1 MKFKGSKK
9 ILSFLMSMVLIVS
22 CFAVPIVAKA
32 DVPTVSGKS
41 GIILGGYGG
50 NNNVRHDGENYNIV
64 NDGKGENTTAAFWSY
79 SINSNIKNAATIV
92 DLQPY
97 SDIDDLSLE
106 LYYVNPSLVSDYVAE
121 GGKHTLVDAIE
132 STDADSRHQYFLD
145 TFQCSDNL
153 ITTFDHKTRGQK
165 ALNLTTAV
173 AKSLEN
179 GWSEVCVMAI
189 LSKNNNGSS
198 SNVWSD
204 YHVTMS
210 ALKNY
215 TVDSVKGLLTDFEN
229 KFNSI
234 SASNVL
240 TNVKPAYDAYVSLI
254 KGYDAY
260 YYGDNNSIA
269 LSSLA
274 ANLEIAMSNIS
285 TVKQNFDATAYF
297 GSNVATGAYS
307 NVVYAPAATS
317 NNYSANTKLS
327 GDDAQAKYGI
337 TNNLVVVNNRS
348 ESYIPIVMQM
358 WGSKSSGF
366 VSNWKSYVKTTQ
378 FTYNNAGTASALLK
392 QNWCYVKNADDTS
405 WTAPTSNLVVPID
418 YNGSTDYQLDSKSM
432 YYNRL
437 YVSSSNTNT
446 YYDKINFSDF
456 TLKAKGHFTYTYFGN
471 KDQSY
476 EGTVSN
482 PSGQVYVINYASVM
496 SKVNDIVTKVANL
509 NVSDYKE
516 NGLASILSAYDTC
529 TGANPNNFDYAS
541 NIESAVDSCGQ
552 AISDAI
558 KATYTEPTADSNYT
572 KYDSLRNAID
582 SSREY
587 VSTNYTADSLV
598 AYGNAI
604 KDAKNVF
611 GSLNFVANGYNSPDD
626 AQAKATALNKAKSAL
641 ANVDTDDAYSNFDAA
656 VKVVEAMDKDA
667 FKNQDEVTNQ
677 INSAK
682 AKVYTTLTDSADI
695 EAYTLATGTAPT
707 ADLKNSTNVDTVT
720 KDLLN
725 FASNPD
731 ESLINHYTV
740 SVGATVFNKGT
751 ETNLEAVDLGSKKY
765 GEIVDINVN
774 DLFSD
779 VNSIADKTI
788 SWTVQYKNSN
798 NETISNQKVRNDE
811 PTISVKATANIVVTA
826 LVTDETKTEE
836 TTGYTVKFLDIY
848 GKLAD
853 VAYTTDKP
861 EAGSFDMDSYTVGD
875 KTYTPEIPFYTLK
888 GFTVSSPD
896 SNNVVTV
903 RPTYTN
909 EIRLGVTV
917 YNGTAESSSLKS
929 DNTVQKT
936 KTVTVST
943 TVAHIGW
950 AVVKDN
956 KYQIVAYTDGDY
968 QFVALGDDNSSL
980 IYTPII
986 EQDGGYAVYNSDA
999 TTTALTAS
1007 NVYQFENNSAVSK
1020 DKVSDDAYLNAK
1032 IAAKAP
1038 FTYVE
1043 EYTTLD
1049 VSGTTRYRYY
1059 VRITAGSDAQ
1069 LIGFGVEA
1077 DSKKY
1082 SLTSKNDLTGQYSA
1096 SFRSAKSEFKAYVSY
1111 SFTYSYG
1118 GTDYNISTADY
1129 ATL

>member
-50 NNNVRHDGENYNIV
+50 NNNVRHDGEKYNIV

-198 SNVWSD
+198 TNVWSD

-215 TVDSVKGLLTDFEN
+215 TVDSVKGLLTDFEK

-260 YYGDNNSIA
+260 YYGDNTSIT

-337 TNNLVVVNNRS
+337 TNNLVVVNNSS

-378 FTYNNAGTASALLK
+378 FTYNNAGSASASLK
-392 QNWCYVKNADDTS
+392 QKWCYVQNADDTS

-456 TLKAKGHFTYTYFGN
+456 TLKSKGHFTYKIWGN
-471 KDQSY
+471 NYDKSY

-558 KATYTEPTADSNYT
+558 KATYTEPTTD

-598 AYGNAI
+598 AYGKAI

-611 GSLNFVANGYNSPDD
+611 GSLNFAANGYNSPDD
-626 AQAKATALNKAKSAL
+626 AQAKATALNNAKSAL

-656 VKVVEAMDKDA
+656 VKVVNAMDKDA

-677 INSAK
+677 INSVK
-682 AKVYTTLTDSADI
+682 AKVYKTLTDSADI
-695 EAYTLATGTAPT
+695 EAYTLATGVAPT
-707 ADLKNSTNVDTVT
+707 ADLKNSTSVDTVT
-720 KDLLN
+720 TDLLN
-725 FASNPD
+725 FANEPRAD
-731 ESLINHYTV
+731 LIKDVVVTF
-740 SVGATVFNKGT
+740 GAQIQKDNNDPVTAG
-751 ETNLEAVDLGSKKY
+751 ETNNTYKY
-765 GEIVDINVN
+765 GTMVTFDADSFANVSALGDNKSIKWIVEYTDGTKSKFATNTT
-774 DLFSD
+774 
-779 VNSIADKTI
+779 SITI
-788 SWTVQYKNSN
+788 
-798 NETISNQKVRNDE
+798 
-811 PTISVKATANIVVTA
+811 KATKGMTVTA
-826 LVTDETKTEE
+826 NVIDETPNAEATN
-836 TTGYTVKFLDIY
+836 YTVKLYNIY
-848 GKLAD
+848 NNVVDYAYVSEPLAAGFHEGSSIDVNGKSWTID
-853 VAYTTDKP
+853 
-861 EAGSFDMDSYTVGD
+861 
-875 KTYTPEIPFYTLK
+875 IPFYTLT
-888 GFTVSSPD
+888 GFDVAVYESSKTITVKPHYDAVNTVSV
-896 SNNVVTV
+896 NV
-903 RPTYTN
+903 
-909 EIRLGVTV
+909 I
-917 YNGTAESSSLKS
+917 NGSATGNKLTDNSAVKSSSVYINTDV
-929 DNTVQKT
+929 DNFH
-936 KTVTVST
+936 
-943 TVAHIGW
+943 AW
-950 AVVKDN
+950 ANIKGD
-956 KYQIVAYTDGDY
+956 KYQIISYNKDYGYAAISDGNYTPVVKENGTYYVYTSDSDKTELKASMID
-968 QFVALGDDNSSL
+968 QFKNNSNYKLSDDNYL
-980 IYTPII
+980 FTK
-986 EQDGGYAVYNSDA
+986 
-999 TTTALTAS
+999 L
-1007 NVYQFENNSAVSK
+1007 NN
-1020 DKVSDDAYLNAK
+1020 Y
-1032 IAAKAP
+1032 AP
-1038 FTYVE
+1038 FTYIE
-1043 EYTTLD
+1043 D
-1049 VSGTTRYRYY
+1049 DSQSADGKYR
-1059 VRITAGSDAQ
+1059 VFIRITSGSNDEYKNAFDS
-1069 LIGFGVEA
+1069 FGVYGYG
-1077 DSKKY
+1077 SKIPFTTVNEI
-1082 SLTSKNDLTGQYSA
+1082 SGQYTFTS
-1096 SFRSAKSEFKAYVSY
+1096 SVLPSDFNAYVSY
-1111 SFTYSYG
+1111 KMTY
-1118 GTDYNISTADY
+1118 TDKTGSYNITTTDFAKN
-1129 ATL
+1129 A

>member
-1 MKFKGSKK
+1 MKLKGSKK
-9 ILSFLMSMVLIVS
+9 IVSLFLAVLMVVS
-22 CFAVPIVAKA
+22 SVPAFALNASA
-32 DVPTVSGKS
+32 A
-41 GIILGGYGG
+41 
-50 NNNVRHDGENYNIV
+50 V
-64 NDGKGENTTAAFWSY
+64 NT
-79 SINSNIKNAATIV
+79 
-92 DLQPY
+92 
-97 SDIDDLSLE
+97 
-106 LYYVNPSLVSDYVAE
+106 
-121 GGKHTLVDAIE
+121 
-132 STDADSRHQYFLD
+132 STDVS
-145 TFQCSDNL
+145 
-153 ITTFDHKTRGQK
+153 
-165 ALNLTTAV
+165 V
-173 AKSLEN
+173 LERAMRSYEDKMKN
-179 GWSEVCVMAI
+179 GGIM
-189 LSKNNNGSS
+189 
-198 SNVWSD
+198 
-204 YHVTMS
+204 
-210 ALKNY
+210 
-215 TVDSVKGLLTDFEN
+215 
-229 KFNSI
+229 
-234 SASNVL
+234 
-240 TNVKPAYDAYVSLI
+240 TNMKVAYDAYVNAQKAIDAI
-254 KGYDAY
+254 KYGYSTSINVAAVADNLTKATNAMTEWTAPTFNVPAY
-260 YYGDNNSIA
+260 HMNN
-269 LSSLA
+269 
-274 ANLEIAMSNIS
+274 E
-285 TVKQNFDATAYF
+285 
-297 GSNVATGAYS
+297 ATGAYK
-307 NVVYAPAATS
+307 NVVYGPKGDTWWTPNDDYNYSGDAFGVKVALS
-317 NNYSANTKLS
+317 NN
-327 GDDAQAKYGI
+327 
-337 TNNLVVVNNRS
+337 VVTCYDGTDT
-348 ESYIPIVMQM
+348 YIPIMLQCYSSKAFSLPGTRQIYKSIFSLSNSNVNYTASLNHNWRFISNITGDKWNSPESNQNLSYTSTNTPQNIAQSKQCSAYNRVFLKSNNNSTYYDTIDYSNFVTNSTFYGKYMF
-358 WGSKSSGF
+358 GSTNPTVTQSG
-366 VSNWKSYVKTTQ
+366 
-378 FTYNNAGTASALLK
+378 AGTA
-392 QNWCYVKNADDTS
+392 Y
-405 WTAPTSNLVVPID
+405 I
-418 YNGSTDYQLDSKSM
+418 
-432 YYNRL
+432 
-437 YVSSSNTNT
+437 
-446 YYDKINFSDF
+446 
-456 TLKAKGHFTYTYFGN
+456 
-471 KDQSY
+471 
-476 EGTVSN
+476 
-482 PSGQVYVINYASVM
+482 INYKPLKDRISTLSTEL
-496 SKVNDIVTKVANL
+496 SKYNVAN
-509 NVSDYKE
+509 YTQG
-516 NGLASILSAYDTC
+516 GLASLLSAIDAC
-529 TGANPNNFDYAS
+529 TAVNPNSYGYES
-541 NIESAVDSCGQ
+541 NVAKAVEDCGN
-552 AISDAI
+552 AI
-558 KATYTEPTADSNYT
+558 KAAMGKTYSVTVDNAKYQTLRDAIANADT
-572 KYDSLRNAID
+572 
-582 SSREY
+582 
-587 VSTNYTADSLV
+587 VSPAKTADSLV
-598 AYGNAI
+598 AYGEAI
-604 KDAKNVF
+604 SAARNVF
-611 GSLNFVANGYNSPDD
+611 ANDIITNGYNKPDV
-626 AQAKATALNKAKSAL
+626 AQAKATALNNAKSAL
-641 ANVDTDDAYSNFDAA
+641 ANVDTDDAYTNFDAA
-656 VKVVEAMDKDA
+656 VTVVNAMDTDA
-667 FKNQDEVTNQ
+667 FIDSNTVANKVA
-677 INSAK
+677 SAK
-682 AKVYTTLTDSADI
+682 AQVYTTLTDSADI

-720 KDLLN
+720 KELLN

-751 ETNLEAVDLGSKKY
+751 EKNLDAVDLGSKKY

-903 RPTYTN
+903 RPTYTT

-968 QFVALGDDNSSL
+968 QFVALGDNNSSL

-1049 VSGTTRYRYY
+1049 VSGTTMYRYY

>member
-1 MKFKGSKK
+1 MKLKGSKK
-9 ILSFLMSMVLIVS
+9 IVSFLMSLVLIVS

-64 NDGKGENTTAAFWSY
+64 NDGNGENTTAAFWSY

-189 LSKNNNGSS
+189 LSKNNNGST

-215 TVDSVKGLLTDFEN
+215 TVDSVKGLLTDFED

-260 YYGDNNSIA
+260 YYGDNTSIT

-378 FTYNNAGTASALLK
+378 FTYNNAGSASALLK

-418 YNGSTDYQLDSKSM
+418 YNGSTDYQLDPKSM

-456 TLKAKGHFTYTYFGN
+456 TLKSKGHFTYSYFGN
-471 KDQSY
+471 KDTSY

-516 NGLASILSAYDTC
+516 NGLASILLAYDTC
-529 TGANPNNFDYAS
+529 TGANPN

-558 KATYTEPTADSNYT
+558 KATYTEPTTDSNYT

-598 AYGNAI
+598 AYGKAI

-611 GSLNFVANGYNSPDD
+611 GSLNFAANGYNSPDD
-626 AQAKATALNKAKSAL
+626 AQAKATALNDAKSAL
-641 ANVDTDDAYSNFDAA
+641 DNANVDTDDAYTNFDAA
-656 VKVVEAMDKDA
+656 VTVVKAMDTDA
-667 FKNQDEVTNQ
+667 FIDSNTVANKVA
-677 INSAK
+677 SAK
-682 AKVYTTLTDSADI
+682 TQVYTTLTDSADI
-695 EAYTLATGTAPT
+695 EAYTLATGTAPSGE
-707 ADLKNSTNVDTVT
+707 LKNSAAVDAVT
-720 KDLLN
+720 KDLLD
-725 FASNPD
+725 FANEPSADLIKDIAVTFGAQIQKDNKEPVTAGETSNT
-731 ESLINHYTV
+731 Y
-740 SVGATVFNKGT
+740 
-751 ETNLEAVDLGSKKY
+751 KY
-765 GEIVDINVN
+765 GTMVTFDANSFADVSALGDNKSIKWTVN
-774 DLFSD
+774 Y
-779 VNSIADKTI
+779 ADKTI
-788 SWTVQYKNSN
+788 SKFATNTTSI
-798 NETISNQKVRNDE
+798 TI
-811 PTISVKATANIVVTA
+811 KATKGMTVTA
-826 LVTDETKTEE
+826 NVIDETPNTEAVN
-836 TTGYTVKFLDIY
+836 YTVKLYNIY
-848 GKLAD
+848 NNIVDYVYVSEPLTAGFHEGSSINVNGKAWTID
-853 VAYTTDKP
+853 
-861 EAGSFDMDSYTVGD
+861 
-875 KTYTPEIPFYTLK
+875 IPFYTLT
-888 GFTVSSPD
+888 GFDVAVYESSKTITVKPHYDAVNTVSV
-896 SNNVVTV
+896 NV
-903 RPTYTN
+903 
-909 EIRLGVTV
+909 I
-917 YNGTAESSSLKS
+917 NGSATGNKLTDNSAVKSSSVYIS
-929 DNTVQKT
+929 TNVDNFY
-936 KTVTVST
+936 
-943 TVAHIGW
+943 AW
-950 AVVKDN
+950 ANVKDG
-956 KYQIVAYTDGDY
+956 KYQIISYNKDYGYAAISDG
-968 QFVALGDDNSSL
+968 N
-980 IYTPII
+980 YTPVVK
-986 EQDGGYAVYNSDA
+986 ENGTYYVYTSDSQKTELKASMIDQFKNNSDYGLSPDQYFF
-999 TTTALTAS
+999 TKLD
-1007 NVYQFENNSAVSK
+1007 NY
-1020 DKVSDDAYLNAK
+1020 
-1032 IAAKAP
+1032 AP
-1038 FTYVE
+1038 FTYIEDDSKSADGKYRVFIRVTSGSND
-1043 EYTTLD
+1043 EYKKAFD
-1049 VSGTTRYRYY
+1049 S
-1059 VRITAGSDAQ
+1059 
-1069 LIGFGVEA
+1069 FGVYGYG
-1077 DSKKY
+1077 SKIPFTTVNEI
-1082 SLTSKNDLTGQYSA
+1082 SGQYTFTS
-1096 SFRSAKSEFKAYVSY
+1096 SVLPSDFNAYVSY
-1111 SFTYSYG
+1111 KMTYTDKTGSYSITT
-1118 GTDYNISTADY
+1118 TDFAKNA
-1129 ATL
+1129 

>member
-1 MKFKGSKK
+1 MKLKGSKK
-9 ILSFLMSMVLIVS
+9 IVSFLMSLVLIVS

-50 NNNVRHDGENYNIV
+50 NNNVRHDGEIYNIV
-64 NDGKGENTTAAFWSY
+64 NDGNGENTTAAFWSY

-97 SDIDDLSLE
+97 FDIDDLSLE

-179 GWSEVCVMAI
+179 GWSEVCIMAI

-215 TVDSVKGLLTDFEN
+215 TVDSVKGLLTDFED

-260 YYGDNNSIA
+260 YYGDNTSIT

-327 GDDAQAKYGI
+327 DNDAQAKYGI

-358 WGSKSSGF
+358 WGSKSSIL

-378 FTYNNAGTASALLK
+378 FTYNNAGSASALLK

-456 TLKAKGHFTYTYFGN
+456 TLKCKGHFTYSYFGN
-471 KDQSY
+471 KDKSY

-496 SKVNDIVTKVANL
+496 SKVNDIVAKVANL

-541 NIESAVDSCGQ
+541 NIERAVDSCGQ

-558 KATYTEPTADSNYT
+558 KATYTEPTTDSNYT

-598 AYGNAI
+598 AYGKAI

-611 GSLNFVANGYNSPDD
+611 GSLNFAANGYNSPAD
-626 AQAKATALNKAKSAL
+626 AQAKATALNNAKSAL
-641 ANVDTDDAYSNFDAA
+641 DNANVDTDDAYSNFDAA
-656 VKVVEAMDKDA
+656 VTVVNAMDTDA
-667 FKNQDEVTNQ
+667 FIDSNTVANKVA
-677 INSAK
+677 SAK
-682 AKVYTTLTDSADI
+682 AQVYTTLTDSADI
-695 EAYTLATGTAPT
+695 EAYTLATGTAPSGE
-707 ADLKNSTNVDTVT
+707 LKNSVAVDAVT
-720 KDLLN
+720 KELLD
-725 FASNPD
+725 FANEPSANLIKDIAVTFGAQIQKDNKEPVTAGETSNT
-731 ESLINHYTV
+731 Y
-740 SVGATVFNKGT
+740 
-751 ETNLEAVDLGSKKY
+751 KY
-765 GEIVDINVN
+765 GTMVTFDANSFADVSALGDNKSIKWTVN
-774 DLFSD
+774 Y
-779 VNSIADKTI
+779 ADKTI
-788 SWTVQYKNSN
+788 SKFATNTTSI
-798 NETISNQKVRNDE
+798 TI
-811 PTISVKATANIVVTA
+811 KATKGMTVTA
-826 LVTDETKTEE
+826 NVIDETPNTEAVN
-836 TTGYTVKFLDIY
+836 YTVKLYNIY
-848 GKLAD
+848 NNIVDYVYVSEPLTAGFHEGSSIDVNGKAWTID
-853 VAYTTDKP
+853 
-861 EAGSFDMDSYTVGD
+861 
-875 KTYTPEIPFYTLK
+875 IPFYTLT
-888 GFTVSSPD
+888 GFDVAVYESSKTITVKPHYDAVNTVSV
-896 SNNVVTV
+896 NV
-903 RPTYTN
+903 
-909 EIRLGVTV
+909 I
-917 YNGTAESSSLKS
+917 NGSATGNKLTDNSAVKSSS
-929 DNTVQKT
+929 VYI
-936 KTVTVST
+936 ST
-943 TVAHIGW
+943 NVDSFYAW
-950 AVVKDN
+950 ANVKDD
-956 KYQIVAYTDGDY
+956 KYQIISYNKDYGYAAISDG
-968 QFVALGDDNSSL
+968 N
-980 IYTPII
+980 YTPVVK
-986 EQDGGYAVYNSDA
+986 ENGTYYVYTSDSQKTELKASMIDQFKNNSDYGLSPDQYFF
-999 TTTALTAS
+999 TKLD
-1007 NVYQFENNSAVSK
+1007 NY
-1020 DKVSDDAYLNAK
+1020 
-1032 IAAKAP
+1032 AP
-1038 FTYVE
+1038 FTYIEDDSKSADGKYRVFIRVTSGSND
-1043 EYTTLD
+1043 EYKKAFD
-1049 VSGTTRYRYY
+1049 S
-1059 VRITAGSDAQ
+1059 
-1069 LIGFGVEA
+1069 FGVYGYG
-1077 DSKKY
+1077 SKIPFTTVNEI
-1082 SLTSKNDLTGQYSA
+1082 SGQYTFTS
-1096 SFRSAKSEFKAYVSY
+1096 SVLPSDFNAYVSY
-1111 SFTYSYG
+1111 KMTYTDKTGSYSITT
-1118 GTDYNISTADY
+1118 TDFAKNA
-1129 ATL
+1129 

>member
-9 ILSFLMSMVLIVS
+9 IVSLFLAVLMVVS
-22 CFAVPIVAKA
+22 SVPAFAINASAAVNTSTDVSALKTAMTTYETKMTSGKIYTNMANAYTYYIAAQKAYDACVYGYNDAYVAKA
-32 DVPTVSGKS
+32 
-41 GIILGGYGG
+41 
-50 NNNVRHDGENYNIV
+50 
-64 NDGKGENTTAAFWSY
+64 TT
-79 SINSNIKNAATIV
+79 
-92 DLQPY
+92 D
-97 SDIDDLSLE
+97 
-106 LYYVNPSLVSDYVAE
+106 
-121 GGKHTLVDAIE
+121 
-132 STDADSRHQYFLD
+132 
-145 TFQCSDNL
+145 
-153 ITTFDHKTRGQK
+153 
-165 ALNLTTAV
+165 
-173 AKSLEN
+173 
-179 GWSEVCVMAI
+179 
-189 LSKNNNGSS
+189 
-198 SNVWSD
+198 
-204 YHVTMS
+204 
-210 ALKNY
+210 
-215 TVDSVKGLLTDFEN
+215 
-229 KFNSI
+229 
-234 SASNVL
+234 L
-240 TNVKPAYDAYVSLI
+240 TNATNAMTEWTAPTFTASAYHM
-254 KGYDAY
+254 
-260 YYGDNNSIA
+260 N
-269 LSSLA
+269 
-274 ANLEIAMSNIS
+274 
-285 TVKQNFDATAYF
+285 
-297 GSNVATGAYS
+297 NVATGAYK
-307 NVVYAPAATS
+307 NVVYGPKGDTWWTPNDYNYDGGAFGVKVALSNNVVTCYDGTDTYIPIMLQCYSSQAFTLPGTRQIYKSIFSLSNSNVNYTAALNHNWRFVSNVTGDIWNSPESNQNLSYTSTNTAQNIPQSKSCSVYNRVFLTS
-317 NNYSANTKLS
+317 NNNSTYYDTIDYSNFVTNSTFYGKYMFGSTNPTVTQS
-327 GDDAQAKYGI
+327 G
-337 TNNLVVVNNRS
+337 
-348 ESYIPIVMQM
+348 
-358 WGSKSSGF
+358 
-366 VSNWKSYVKTTQ
+366 
-378 FTYNNAGTASALLK
+378 AGTAYIINYEPIKVRISTLSAELAKYSVANYTQGGLKELLSAIDACTSV
-392 QNWCYVKNADDTS
+392 NPNSYGYESNVADAVKN
-405 WTAPTSNLVVPID
+405 
-418 YNGSTDYQLDSKSM
+418 
-432 YYNRL
+432 
-437 YVSSSNTNT
+437 
-446 YYDKINFSDF
+446 
-456 TLKAKGHFTYTYFGN
+456 
-471 KDQSY
+471 
-476 EGTVSN
+476 
-482 PSGQVYVINYASVM
+482 
-496 SKVNDIVTKVANL
+496 
-509 NVSDYKE
+509 
-516 NGLASILSAYDTC
+516 
-529 TGANPNNFDYAS
+529 
-541 NIESAVDSCGQ
+541 CG
-552 AISDAI
+552 DAI
-558 KATYTEPTADSNYT
+558 KAAMGKTYSVTPDDAKFQTLRDAIKDSQTATTD
-572 KYDSLRNAID
+572 K
-582 SSREY
+582 
-587 VSTNYTADSLV
+587 TAVSLV
-598 AYGNAI
+598 EYGKAIKAGRDFFANLATYINNGDNAESLANAI
-604 KDAKNVF
+604 KNK
-611 GSLNFVANGYNSPDD
+611 YN
-626 AQAKATALNKAKSAL
+626 ALV
-641 ANVDTDDAYSNFDAA
+641 NVDTDDAYSNFDAA
-656 VKVVEAMDKDA
+656 VTVVNAMDKDA

-682 AKVYTTLTDSADI
+682 AQVYTTLTDSADI

-707 ADLKNSTNVDTVT
+707 ADLKNSTSVDTVT

-779 VNSIADKTI
+779 VNNIADKTI

-861 EAGSFDMDSYTVGD
+861 ESGSFDMDSYTVGD
-875 KTYTPEIPFYTLK
+875 KIYTPEIPFYTLK

-903 RPTYTN
+903 RPTYTT

-929 DNTVQKT
+929 DSTVQKT

-986 EQDGGYAVYNSDA
+986 VQDGGYAVYNSDA

-1049 VSGTTRYRYY
+1049 VSGTTMYRYY